1 MEVASEGSA
10 AAEQAPTFATDGFA
24 EVQPYYGPL
33 DELEVGS
40 IWRLEK
46 LKDFEWKVCPSSSD
60 ATPRPG
66 SRLHTPVVY
75 DVSWEHTHYTTRLF
89 GSR

>member
-40 IWRLEK
+40 MWRLEK
-46 LKDFEWKVCPSSSD
+46 LKDFEWKVCCSPRL
-60 ATPRPG
+60 TPRLG
-66 SRLHTPVVY
+66 QAQGCML
-75 DVSWEHTHYTTRLF
+75 
-89 GSR
+89 